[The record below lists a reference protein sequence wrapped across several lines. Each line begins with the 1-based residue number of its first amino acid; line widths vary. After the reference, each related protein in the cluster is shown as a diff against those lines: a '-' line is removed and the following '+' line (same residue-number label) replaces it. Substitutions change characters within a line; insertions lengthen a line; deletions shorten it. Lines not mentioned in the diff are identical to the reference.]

1 MVAVQADASP
11 RWCSITITAMASG
24 QRRAA
29 AFQRRRGGKFFV
41 VSQRRFLLLPVQT
54 TDLL

>member
-1 MVAVQADASP
+1 MIAVQADASP

-29 AFQRRRGGKFFV
+29 TVPTTRGGKFFV
-41 VSQRRFLLLPVQT
+41 VSQRLFLPF
-54 TDLL
+54 TDPN